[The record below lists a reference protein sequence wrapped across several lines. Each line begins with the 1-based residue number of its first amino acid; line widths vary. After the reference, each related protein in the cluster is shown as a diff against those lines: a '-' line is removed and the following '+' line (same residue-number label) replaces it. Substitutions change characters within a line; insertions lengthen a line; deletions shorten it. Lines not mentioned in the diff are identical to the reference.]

1 MPSDTA
7 KKVLGNNPAK
17 QERFDKL
24 MKSEYDP
31 NMSMDSNVSMILR
44 MLREEDM
51 GPKSIPGK
59 SLGGEIEIKKGGD
72 YIKDLL

>member
-17 QERFDKL
+17 QEKFDKL

-31 NMSMDSNVSMILR
+31 NMSMESNVSMILR

>member
-31 NMSMDSNVSMILR
+31 NMSMESNVSMILR

>member
-24 MKSEYDP
+24 MRSEYDP
-31 NMSMDSNVSMILR
+31 NMSMQSNISMILR

-59 SLGGEIEIKKGGD
+59 STGGEIEIKKGGD